1 VRRPSGQSRQ
11 FAKGDSENGQLI
23 ILFLSGHLYFVVMF
37 FIITI
42 FLVAL
47 VNSEKI
53 KVKIFPFFLKRSNK
67 LRSFDNILFQQF
79 VCSFQV
85 GVDKKYEMTKQLCLE
100 LEIQIKESEEMLKK
114 MEATHSKLS
123 EAYNGIKVKADKSA
137 EDFLK
142 AKAEANE
149 FKSLL
154 SFKENQVKFYYSLVL
169 FYLKTSRVSVTYNF
183 YSDVHIFHSFVEPV
197 C

>member
-1 VRRPSGQSRQ
+1 
-11 FAKGDSENGQLI
+11 
-23 ILFLSGHLYFVVMF
+23 
-37 FIITI
+37 
-42 FLVAL
+42 
-47 VNSEKI
+47 
-53 KVKIFPFFLKRSNK
+53 
-67 LRSFDNILFQQF
+67 
-79 VCSFQV
+79 
-85 GVDKKYEMTKQLCLE
+85 MTKQLCLE

-123 EAYNGIKVKADKSA
+123 EAYNGVKVKADKSA

>member
-1 VRRPSGQSRQ
+1 
-11 FAKGDSENGQLI
+11 
-23 ILFLSGHLYFVVMF
+23 MF

-123 EAYNGIKVKADKSA
+123 EAYNGVKVKADKSA

-154 SFKENQVKFYYSLVL
+154 SFKENQVKFNYSLVL
-169 FYLKTSRVSVTYNF
+169 FLS
-183 YSDVHIFHSFVEPV
+183 
-197 C
+197 